1 MKTANETILHIDL
14 AKLEQNFNYFKSILN
29 PETQIIAVVKAFAYG
44 HGDIKISKKLEK
56 LGIYALWVSDFEEG
70 VALRLAGIKSKIIV
84 ANPGIKSYNEII
96 KHKLDVVIYTQKLL
110 DLYCS
115 KNDNVNIHIKFNTGM
130 NRYGFDAN
138 EVSSITNKINNN
150 SHLKLLS
157 VCSHLAASSNK
168 EKKEFTLSQ
177 IKLFKEIIF
186 DFKTKSKQEFYTHIL
201 NSNGVLNF
209 NEHQMEMVRIGIG
222 LYGSNEDENLNQISS
237 LKSVITQIRKVR
249 KGDFIGYDNTFKAE
263 RDMKIAIVPVGYA
276 DGLNRQFSNAVGSVF
291 IKKAECKIIGKISMD
306 SFAIDISNISTKLGD
321 EVEILGENLHVT
333 TIAKKINTIPYE
345 IYSTLNR
352 RLKRFYS
359 DS

>member
-1 MKTANETILHIDL
+1 
-14 AKLEQNFNYFKSILN
+14 
-29 PETQIIAVVKAFAYG
+29 
-44 HGDIKISKKLEK
+44 
-56 LGIYALWVSDFEEG
+56 
-70 VALRLAGIKSKIIV
+70 
-84 ANPGIKSYNEII
+84 
-96 KHKLDVVIYTQKLL
+96 
-110 DLYCS
+110 
-115 KNDNVNIHIKFNTGM
+115 M

-138 EVSSITNKINNN
+138 EVCSIANKINNN

-157 VCSHLAASSNK
+157 VCSHLAASKK

-222 LYGSNEDENLNQISS
+222 LYGSDEDENLNQISS

-249 KGDFIGYDNTFKAE
+249 KGGVIGYNNTFKAE

-306 SFAIDISNISTKLGD
+306 SFAIDISNISAELGD
-321 EVEILGENLHVT
+321 EVEIFGENLHVT

-352 RLKRFYS
+352 RLKRIYS

>member
-14 AKLEQNFNYFKSILN
+14 TKLEQNFNYFKTILK

-44 HGDIKISKKLEK
+44 HGDVKISKKLET

-96 KHKLDVVIYTQKLL
+96 KHKLDVIIYNQRLL
-110 DLYCS
+110 NLYCS
-115 KNDNVNIHIKFNTGM
+115 KKDNVNIHIKFNTGM

-168 EKKEFTLSQ
+168 ERKEFTLSQ

-186 DFKTKSKQEFYTHIL
+186 DFKTKSKQEFCTHIL

-209 NEHQMEMVRIGIG
+209 NEQQMEMVRIGIG

-249 KGDFIGYDNTFKAE
+249 KGDFIGYNNTFKAE
-263 RDMKIAIVPVGYA
+263 RDMKIAIIPVGYA

-291 IKKAECKIIGKISMD
+291 INKAECKIIGKISMD

-321 EVEILGENLHVT
+321 EVEIFGENLHVT

-352 RLKRFYS
+352 RLKRLYS

>member
-14 AKLEQNFNYFKSILN
+14 TKLEQNFNYFKSILN

-96 KHKLDVVIYTQKLL
+96 KHKLDVVIYNQKLL

-138 EVSSITNKINNN
+138 EVCSITNKINNN

-177 IKLFKEIIF
+177 IKLFQEIIF
-186 DFKTKSKQEFYTHIL
+186 DFKTKSKQEFYTHLL

-209 NEHQMEMVRIGIG
+209 NEHQMKMVRIGIG
-222 LYGSNEDENLNQISS
+222 LYGSNKDENLTQISS
-237 LKSVITQIRKVR
+237 LKSVITQIREVR
-249 KGDFIGYDNTFKAE
+249 KGNFIGYNNTFKAE
-263 RDMKIAIVPVGYA
+263 RDMKIAIIPVGYA

-291 IKKAECKIIGKISMD
+291 IKKAKCKIIGKISMD
-306 SFAIDISNISTKLGD
+306 SFAIDISSISAELGD
-321 EVEILGENLHVT
+321 EVEIFGENLHVT
-333 TIAKKINTIPYE
+333 TIAKNINTIPYE

-352 RLKRFYS
+352 RLKRVYS